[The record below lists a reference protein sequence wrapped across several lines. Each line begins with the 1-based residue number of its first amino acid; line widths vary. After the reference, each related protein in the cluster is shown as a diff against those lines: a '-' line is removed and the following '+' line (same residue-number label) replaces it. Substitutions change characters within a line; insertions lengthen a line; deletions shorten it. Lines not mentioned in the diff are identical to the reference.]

1 MANAFSKRGRFNVRR
16 AVQLCASHI
25 CACLEFLRLCPDH
38 RTKLAVPVS

>member
-16 AVQLCASHI
+16 AVQLCAPHPRV
-25 CACLEFLRLCPDH
+25 LEFLRLCPDH